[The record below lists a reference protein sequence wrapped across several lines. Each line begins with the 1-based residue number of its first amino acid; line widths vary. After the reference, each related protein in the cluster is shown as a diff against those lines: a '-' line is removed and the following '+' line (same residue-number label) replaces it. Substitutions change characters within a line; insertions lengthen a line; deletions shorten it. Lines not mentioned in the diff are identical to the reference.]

1 MLDNWQLIE
10 ETQQVPTIDQQ
21 ALLAQMHDAKELR
34 KERDRARK
42 RNMSEEQRNRA
53 KELAYVSCDNPLIL
67 FSFDQPQSVDLHI
80 DTSSRLCFL
89 FCFIDTVCSFL
100 LLGRSVV

>member
-1 MLDNWQLIE
+1 MLAINSQLVYFVDTILDNWQLVD

-42 RNMSEEQRNRA
+42 RNMSEEQRSRA
-53 KELAYVSCDNPLIL
+53 KELAYVSFISLYLKIL
-67 FSFDQPQSVDLHI
+67 
-80 DTSSRLCFL
+80 C
-89 FCFIDTVCSFL
+89 
-100 LLGRSVV
+100 

>member
-1 MLDNWQLIE
+1 MLDNWQLME

-42 RNMSEEQRNRA
+42 RNMSDEQRNRA
-53 KELAYVSCDNPLIL
+53 KELA
-67 FSFDQPQSVDLHI
+67 
-80 DTSSRLCFL
+80 
-89 FCFIDTVCSFL
+89 
-100 LLGRSVV
+100 